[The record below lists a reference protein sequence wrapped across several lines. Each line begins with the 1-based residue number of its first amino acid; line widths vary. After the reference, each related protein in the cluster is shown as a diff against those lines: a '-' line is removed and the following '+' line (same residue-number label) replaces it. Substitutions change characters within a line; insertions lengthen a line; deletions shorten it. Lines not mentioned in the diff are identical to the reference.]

1 LQIPFDPK
9 LTALEDLPYTIAFV
23 IKKRIQLDNLN
34 ELEKSKRPPEMMIW
48 DGTGDDIDNWL
59 DRVFDRKSD
68 DKIELV
74 ISDNEIG

>member
-9 LTALEDLPYTIAFV
+9 IQALEDLPYTIAFI
-23 IKKRIQLDNLN
+23 IKKRIQIDNLN

-48 DGTGDDIDNWL
+48 DGTGEEIEDWL
-59 DRVFDRKSD
+59 DKVFGRKDD

-74 ISDNEIG
+74 ISEADIG